1 MPSTDFDK
9 VGYWSPNTA
18 SVDWCENNYVVS
30 YYIAEF
36 WNTISSLY
44 ICLIGELGFFLSPT
58 REKRLLLI
66 MKTITIVGI
75 GSTAFH
81 GTLRH
86 KMQVHELPMLYA
98 ATAMVFTLVEVKHGP
113 QGRWFPI
120 GLALWIASI
129 TLGTSI
135 FGGKTQFLFFQGSF
149 GILQLLIIAYTTI
162 LYRQQNV
169 RKDDRWLLYR
179 ALAFYFT
186 GVTVWLIDLHLC
198 EFINGVSEKSVL
210 NWNPQFHAF
219 WHVLSSTGVY
229 FSALLVSYQ
238 HYVGQGKQ
246 PYIYWWKGVVP
257 AIGLKGVTDR
267 MTAKTAKVL

>member
-18 SVDWCENNYVVS
+18 SVDWCENNYVIS
-30 YYIAEF
+30 YFIAEF

-44 ICLIGELGFFLSPT
+44 ICLIGEVGYFLSPT

-81 GTLRH
+81 D
-86 KMQVHELPMLYA
+86 ELPMLYA
-98 ATAMVFTLVEVKHGP
+98 ATAMLFTLVETKHGP

-120 GLALWIASI
+120 GLSLWIAAV
-129 TLGTSI
+129 TLGTSV
-135 FGGKTQFLFFQGSF
+135 FGGKMQFYFFQGSF
-149 GILQLLIIAYTTI
+149 GILQLLILYYTTI
-162 LYRQQNV
+162 LYWQQNI
-169 RKDDRWLLYR
+169 RRDDRWLLAR
-179 ALAFYFT
+179 ALTFYFT

-198 EFINGVSEKSVL
+198 EFINGVSETSIL
-210 NWNPQFHAF
+210 NWNPQFHAL

-238 HYVGQGKQ
+238 HYVGQNKQ
-246 PYIYWWKGVVP
+246 PYVYYWRGVVP
-257 AIGLKGVTDR
+257 AIGLKGLTDQR
-267 MTAKTAKVL
+267 TVKAAKVL

>member
-1 MPSTDFDK
+1 MPSTDFDN

-30 YYIAEF
+30 YFIAEF

-75 GSTAFH
+75 GSVAFH

-86 KMQVHELPMLYA
+86 KMQVRSPIDVLLA
-98 ATAMVFTLVEVKHGP
+98 AVTF
-113 QGRWFPI
+113 
-120 GLALWIASI
+120 
-129 TLGTSI
+129 GTSV
-135 FGGKTQFLFFQGSF
+135 FGGQMQFYFFQGSF
-149 GILQLLIIAYTTI
+149 GILQLLILYYTTV
-162 LYRQQNV
+162 LYQQQNV
-169 RKDDRWLLYR
+169 RKDDRWLLHR
-179 ALAFYFT
+179 ALVFYFT

-198 EFINGVSEKSVL
+198 EFINGVSETSIL
-210 NWNPQFHAF
+210 NWNPQFHAL

-229 FSALLVSYQ
+229 FSSLLVSYQ
-238 HYVGQGKQ
+238 HYVAHNKK

-257 AIGLKGVTDR
+257 AIGLEGLTDR
-267 MTAKTAKVL
+267 RTVKAVKIL